1 MPLLAPF
8 RALRPPPE
16 LAPTIASPPYDVVS
30 SAEARAMASGN
41 PKSFFRISRPEVDLS
56 PEVDEHSDPVHAK
69 GRQALDEF
77 RRNGWLVLDDG
88 PRFSLYRQRMGQHVQ
103 TGLVACASVD
113 AYVRGAIKRHELT
126 RPDKEDD
133 RTRHIDA
140 LGANDE
146 PVFLAYRA
154 RPSVDAV
161 LRRGAE
167 RSPDVRFTS
176 ADGVEHTVWVLPP
189 SDNAAIEAALA
200 DVDTLYIADGHHR
213 SAAAARVQ
221 ALRGQRG
228 EGGGEADWFLTVV
241 FSHEA
246 LQILPYNR
254 LVKELGPGG
263 SGALLE
269 RLRTR
274 FDVAPASRPEPEG
287 PHRFGLYLDGRWWRL
302 AAKPET
308 VPRDPQ
314 GALDVSILQDAVL
327 GPLLGIGDPRR
338 DPRIEFVGGIRGTA
352 ELQSRVDRGEA
363 RAAFALWPTSIRE
376 LLEISD
382 AGQIM
387 PPKSTWFE
395 PKLRSGLFLHP
406 F

>member
-1 MPLLAPF
+1 
-8 RALRPPPE
+8 
-16 LAPTIASPPYDVVS
+16 
-30 SAEARAMASGN
+30 MASGN
-41 PKSFFRISRPEVDLS
+41 PKSFFRISRPEVDL
-56 PEVDEHSDPVHAK
+56 PAEVDEHSDAVHAK

-88 PRFSLYRQRMGQHVQ
+88 PRFSLYRQRMGAHVQ
-103 TGLVACASVD
+103 IGLVACASVD
-113 AYVRGAIKRHELT
+113 AYVRGDIKKHELT

-161 LRRGAE
+161 VRRGAE
-167 RSPDVRFTS
+167 RGPDVRFTS
-176 ADGVEHTVWVLPP
+176 NDGVEHTVWNLPP
-189 SDNAAIEAALA
+189 SENAAIEAALSEL
-200 DVDTLYIADGHHR
+200 DTLYIADGHHR

-221 ALRGQRG
+221 SLRRERG
-228 EGGGEADWFLTVV
+228 EGGGEADWFLAVV

-263 SGALLE
+263 SSALLAA
-269 RLRTR
+269 LRAR

-287 PHRFGLYLDGRWWRL
+287 LHRFGLYLDGRWWRL
-302 AAKPET
+302 TARPESI
-308 VPRDPQ
+308 PADPH

-352 ELQSRVDRGEA
+352 ELQARVDRGEA
-363 RAAFALWPTSIRE
+363 RAAFALWPTSMRE

>member
-1 MPLLAPF
+1 MPLLAPL

-16 LAPTIASPPYDVVS
+16 LAPAIAAPPYDVVS
-30 SAEARAMASGN
+30 SSEARALAAGN
-41 PKSFFRISRPEVDLS
+41 PRSFFRISRPEVDL
-56 PEVDEHSDPVHAK
+56 PEGIDEHSDPVHAR
-69 GRQALDEF
+69 GRRALDEF
-77 RRNGWLVLDDG
+77 RKNGWLLLDDA
-88 PRFSLYRQRMGQHVQ
+88 PRFSLYRQRMGTHVQ
-103 TGLVACASVD
+103 TGLVASASVD
-113 AYVRGAIKRHELT
+113 AYGRGDIKRHELT

-133 RTRHIDA
+133 RTRHIDT
-140 LGANDE
+140 LEANDE

-167 RSPDVRFTS
+167 RQPDLSFTS
-176 ADGVEHTVWVLPP
+176 DDGVEHTVWVLP
-189 SDNAAIEAALA
+189 SSENAAIEAALSEL
-200 DVDTLYIADGHHR
+200 DTLYIADGHHR

-221 ALRGQRG
+221 ALRRSRGRGQG
-228 EGGGEADWFLTVV
+228 EWDWFLAVV

-254 LVKELGPGG
+254 LVKDLGPGG
-263 SGALLE
+263 SAALLE
-269 RLRTR
+269 GLRAR
-274 FDVAPASRPEPEG
+274 FEVTAAARPEPES

-302 AAKPET
+302 VARPAT
-308 VPRDPQ
+308 VPSDAR
-314 GALDVSILQDAVL
+314 GALDVSILQDTVL
-327 GPLLGIGDPRR
+327 GPLLGIQDPRR
-338 DPRIEFVGGIRGTA
+338 DPRIEFVGGIRGTR
-352 ELQSRVDRGEA
+352 ELQARVDRGEA
-363 RAAFALWPTSIRE
+363 RAAFALWPTSMQE

>member
-8 RALRPPPE
+8 RALRPPPN
-16 LAPTIASPPYDVVS
+16 LAPAIASPPYDVVS
-30 SAEARAMASGN
+30 SSEARAMASGN
-41 PKSFFRISRPEVDLS
+41 PMSFFRISRPEVDLP
-56 PEVDEHSDPVHAK
+56 PEVDEHSDPVHRK

-77 RRNGWLVLDDG
+77 RRNGWLVLDDV
-88 PRFSLYRQRMGQHVQ
+88 PRFSLYRQRMGAHVQ
-103 TGLVACASVD
+103 TGLVACASLD
-113 AYVRGAIKRHELT
+113 AYTRGDIKRHELT

-161 LRRGAE
+161 IRRGAE
-167 RSPDVRFTS
+167 RSSDLSFTS
-176 ADGVEHTVWVLPP
+176 DDGVEHTVWLLPP
-189 SDNAAIEAALA
+189 SENAAIEAALSEL
-200 DVDTLYIADGHHR
+200 DTLYIADGHHR

-221 ALRGQRG
+221 ALRREHGR
-228 EGGGEADWFLTVV
+228 GGGEADWFLTVV

-254 LVKELGPGG
+254 LVKDLGPGG

-269 RLRTR
+269 GLRAR
-274 FDVAPASRPEPEG
+274 FDVSPASRPEPEG

-302 AAKPET
+302 ATRPET
-308 VPRDPQ
+308 IPADPH
-314 GALDVSILQDAVL
+314 GALDVSILHDAVL
-327 GPLLGIGDPRR
+327 GPLLGIHDVRR

-352 ELQSRVDRGEA
+352 ELQVRVNRGEA
-363 RAAFALWPTSIRE
+363 RAAFALWPTSMRE